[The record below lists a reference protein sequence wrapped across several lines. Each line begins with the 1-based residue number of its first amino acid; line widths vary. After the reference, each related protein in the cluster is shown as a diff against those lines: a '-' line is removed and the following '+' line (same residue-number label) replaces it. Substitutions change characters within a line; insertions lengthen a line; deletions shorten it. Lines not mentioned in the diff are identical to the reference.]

1 MDLPPDAGKKP
12 LKSFVMALC
21 SLTERTQN
29 LWAQGRHPC
38 ADCDGR
44 QRLGDH
50 RLFDQWQIL
59 AWKRIDPSEKV
70 QFANSQGDVV
80 IL

>member
-29 LWAQGRHPC
+29 LWAQGRTNRSPAWHP
-38 ADCDGR
+38 R
-44 QRLGDH
+44 T
-50 RLFDQWQIL
+50 DQI
-59 AWKRIDPSEKV
+59 AYEYSDMRGNIERV
-70 QFANSQGDVV
+70 Q
-80 IL
+80 LR